1 MATNP
6 RPSNIDR
13 SLIQAPDDTFS
24 GVEDALLEK
33 EADFLEITVEPSEEG
48 GVEVVFGEDSPMG
61 EEPDDFYGNL
71 VDSLSDDTLAD
82 IASYV
87 SQSVDDDKT
96 SRDEWVETY
105 TNGLEL
111 LGLKYENRTEPFD
124 GATGVI
130 HPILNEAVTQFQAG
144 AYKEMLPS
152 GGPVRG
158 NIVGEATPEVEAQ
171 AKRVQDYMNYQIMYE
186 MEEYEPEYD
195 QMLYYLGLSGSA
207 FKKIYRDDVLG
218 RPVSKFVP
226 AEDIVAPYTATDLAS
241 AERVTHIIRM
251 SKNEL
256 RKLQVN
262 GFYRDLEVKGDSTT
276 ETDDVREAYDEL
288 SGREAA
294 GDSEEVT
301 LYECHCYLDLEEYP
315 DVGENNEETGIKL
328 PYIATVSADSDE
340 VLSVRRNFAQDDKM
354 KKKIP
359 HFVQY
364 KFTPGL
370 GFYGFGL
377 IHMIGGLS
385 RTATNALRQLLDAGT
400 FSNMPAGFKQRGIR
414 VRDEAQSIQPGE
426 FRDVDA
432 PGGNIRDAFMPLPF
446 KEPSATLLQ
455 LMGVVVSAGQRFA
468 AIADM
473 QVGDG
478 NQQAAVGTTIA
489 LLERGSRVMSAIH
502 KRMYSAMK
510 QEFKLLAD
518 VFAQYLPPEYPYDVV
533 GAQRMIKQTDF
544 DERVDI
550 IPVADPNIFSQSQ
563 RISLAQTELQ
573 LAMSNP
579 QIHNIYSVIKI
590 CLLNISLTTNNIV
603 WIFRW

>member
-48 GVEVVFGEDSPMG
+48 GVEVVFGKDSPVG

-262 GFYRDLEVKGDSTT
+262 GFYRDLE
-276 ETDDVREAYDEL
+276 
-288 SGREAA
+288 
-294 GDSEEVT
+294 
-301 LYECHCYLDLEEYP
+301 
-315 DVGENNEETGIKL
+315 
-328 PYIATVSADSDE
+328 
-340 VLSVRRNFAQDDKM
+340 
-354 KKKIP
+354 
-359 HFVQY
+359 
-364 KFTPGL
+364 
-370 GFYGFGL
+370 
-377 IHMIGGLS
+377 
-385 RTATNALRQLLDAGT
+385 
-400 FSNMPAGFKQRGIR
+400 
-414 VRDEAQSIQPGE
+414 
-426 FRDVDA
+426 
-432 PGGNIRDAFMPLPF
+432 
-446 KEPSATLLQ
+446 
-455 LMGVVVSAGQRFA
+455 
-468 AIADM
+468 
-473 QVGDG
+473 
-478 NQQAAVGTTIA
+478 
-489 LLERGSRVMSAIH
+489 
-502 KRMYSAMK
+502 
-510 QEFKLLAD
+510 
-518 VFAQYLPPEYPYDVV
+518 
-533 GAQRMIKQTDF
+533 
-544 DERVDI
+544 
-550 IPVADPNIFSQSQ
+550 
-563 RISLAQTELQ
+563 
-573 LAMSNP
+573 
-579 QIHNIYSVIKI
+579 
-590 CLLNISLTTNNIV
+590 
-603 WIFRW
+603 